1 MQFALLKSKNQTL
14 IHCYFFLIS
23 IFRFVTRNWNN
34 SRWSKFQSHLLH
46 NNGVTCRNAW
56 TIIWNLRG
64 FVMHSAHTFGK
75 ILWGVIFP
83 FTGSFSKNIYPR
95 SNMFPRRATLI
106 RFPRNAG
113 HTYWKVNVMG
123 IRTNF
128 CSTSPPVSSRGLYFF
143 T

>member
-1 MQFALLKSKNQTL
+1 
-14 IHCYFFLIS
+14 
-23 IFRFVTRNWNN
+23 
-34 SRWSKFQSHLLH
+34 
-46 NNGVTCRNAW
+46 
-56 TIIWNLRG
+56 
-64 FVMHSAHTFGK
+64 MHSAHTFGK